1 MRYCA
6 KHKVVSR
13 TPFEECPECKAEN
26 TSEKQRT
33 LTKEEWAIVQK
44 AHSWFDRLMERDSIS
59 LNPDDNSAP
68 DGEDDEIEY
77 TINLIAALGDVLY
90 KKGVR

>member
-1 MRYCA
+1 MG
-6 KHKVVSR
+6 KWDN
-13 TPFEECPECKAEN
+13 F
-26 TSEKQRT
+26 
-33 LTKEEWAIVQK
+33 QK

-59 LNPDDNSAP
+59 LNADDNSAP

-90 KKGVR
+90 KKGGPCSSKH